1 MAGAGRG
8 GVPSEGPFMLSDLT
22 QSLQMT
28 SHDTDSAS
36 LLNNKL
42 DATAEP
48 AHYFKSLPPTSLS
61 HLPHQ
66 PQQQHSEWF
75 LLHPPSGLK
84 SSPSA
89 KIKQESLGGGGEDDD
104 DALAE
109 DGELGPDSKKR
120 KRNKPTLSCKECV
133 DKKMKASL
141 GFVSNSNFSLQVWAL
156 GTHISFSICR
166 IHGCR

>member
-1 MAGAGRG
+1 MAGAAGRG

-28 SHDTDSAS
+28 SRDTDSAS
-36 LLNNKL
+36 LLNNNL
-42 DATAEP
+42 DATAGP
-48 AHYFKSLPPTSLS
+48 AHYFKSLPPTSPS

-66 PQQQHSEWF
+66 PQQQPSEWF

-89 KIKQESLGGGGEDDD
+89 KIKQESGEDDD
-104 DALAE
+104 DAPAE

-141 GFVSNSNFSLQVWAL
+141 GVVSNSNFSLQVWAL
-156 GTHISFSICR
+156 GTHIIL
-166 IHGCR
+166 HMPHPWM